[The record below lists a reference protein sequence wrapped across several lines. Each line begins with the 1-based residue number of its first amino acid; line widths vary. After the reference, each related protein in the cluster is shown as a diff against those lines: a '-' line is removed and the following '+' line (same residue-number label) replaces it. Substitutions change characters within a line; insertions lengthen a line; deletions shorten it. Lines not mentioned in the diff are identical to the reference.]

1 MRILDRHRKVDE
13 EDFEH
18 FLYLLAK
25 SDELPPEYDEHPL
38 TDNWEGYRDAHL
50 AADVVVI
57 FKRRENVVWLELIG
71 THAQLFGARKNRA
84 TRSSKPPAATFEEA
98 VEDVLA
104 EAARSLKRWWRG
116 KR

>member
-1 MRILDRHRKVDE
+1 LLAK

-25 SDELPPEYDEHPL
+25 ADELPPEYEEHPL
-38 TDNWEGYRDAHL
+38 TDNWEGCRDAHL

-57 FKRRENVVWLELIG
+57 FKRRGGTVRLELVG
-71 THAQLFGARKNRA
+71 THTQLFGARKNRA
-84 TRSSKPPAATFEEA
+84 KRLKKPPAATFEEA